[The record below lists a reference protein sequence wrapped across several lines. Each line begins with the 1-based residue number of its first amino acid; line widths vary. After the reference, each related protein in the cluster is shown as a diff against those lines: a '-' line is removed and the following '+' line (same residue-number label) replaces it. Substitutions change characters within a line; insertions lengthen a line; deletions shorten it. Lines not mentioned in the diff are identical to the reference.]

1 MDQGGETYVEVTIP
15 EVIEEIIK
23 VTRDHLG
30 MEVSSIQCQ
39 KPQKR
44 RVTDQE

>member
-30 MEVSSIQCQ
+30 KEVNSIQHQ
-39 KPQKR
+39 EPQ
-44 RVTDQE
+44 ESH

>member
-23 VTRDHLG
+23 VTDNHLG
-30 MEVSSIQCQ
+30 KEVNGTQHQNPKESH
-39 KPQKR
+39 
-44 RVTDQE
+44 